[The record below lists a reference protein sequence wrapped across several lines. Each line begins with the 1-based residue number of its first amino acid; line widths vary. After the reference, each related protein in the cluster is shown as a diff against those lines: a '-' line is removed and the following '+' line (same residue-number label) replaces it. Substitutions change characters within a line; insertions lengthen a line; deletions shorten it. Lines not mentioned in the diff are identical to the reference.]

1 MMVDYCGYD
10 GSKCNDCGQVIN
22 RLNTS
27 AGRKTDQRCGKCY
40 LKFKAKQRK
49 ERGEK

>member
-1 MMVDYCGYD
+1 MVDGYAYD
-10 GSKCNDCGQVIN
+10 GSRCIDCKQEIN

-40 LKFKAKQRK
+40 LKHKARLRK
-49 ERGEK
+49 ERGES